1 MPLLG
6 TAQDGGKPWMLAR
19 LELLRSLRAFWAA
32 AVLAAA
38 LSVLL
43 APPVDAAPATTMG
56 AMMNSSKPM
65 SEMSL
70 RARFDYL
77 SRQHSNTCGLQP
89 STFAS
94 MAAGTRFQGACCGP
108 MDAKL
113 YPQYVKQIRA
123 LASYDHTVVPSDP
136 YNMSIELARRLV
148 AYNDTILLTHAQQ
161 QIYDQAFK
169 FAPDH
174 APCCCHCWRW
184 TAFEGQ
190 AKFLIAR
197 RQYTAR
203 QIGTLWG
210 LDDGCGDTSA
220 GMTMTG

>member
-1 MPLLG
+1 LPSRPIHG
-6 TAQDGGKPWMLAR
+6 
-19 LELLRSLRAFWAA
+19 FWVV

-38 LSVLL
+38 ACVVL
-43 APPVDAAPATTMG
+43 APPLKASSVMSSMASMSASSHSMTDASM
-56 AMMNSSKPM
+56 
-65 SEMSL
+65 

-77 SRQHSNTCGLQP
+77 SRQHSNNCGLQP
-89 STFAS
+89 SAFAS
-94 MAAGTRFQGACCGP
+94 MAPGMRLRGACCGP

-136 YNMSIELARRLV
+136 YNMSVQLARRLV
-148 AYNDTILLTHAQQ
+148 GFNDTILLTHAQQ
-161 QIYDQAFK
+161 QVYDRAFPM
-169 FAPDH
+169 APDH

-197 RQYTAR
+197 RRYTAR
-203 QIGTLWG
+203 QVATLWG